1 MVRYTAAVVPLQC
14 SSTSTAQWAAADSI
28 LTSPKVTDCAVL
40 PAAAHTW
47 PAPHCCSLHHDNQV
61 LSCCSLLTRLSTHQ
75 EAGAAPERDHLLCWL
90 DSAETEEP
98 LLAWYGA
105 PAAGGGDVLHTM
117 CSLLGDLNAAWR
129 GGAGYL
135 GWDRRLHWSLGHVT
149 AAAAL
154 AGARSAVCSAPHP
167 PHDCCCCCPATTS
180 AGLVRAYTQHSTA
193 QRCCLPSAHC
203 DQQLL

>member
-1 MVRYTAAVVPLQC
+1 MPLQC
-14 SSTSTAQWAAADSI
+14 SSTSTAQWAAADYI

-61 LSCCSLLTRLSTHQ
+61 LSCCPLLTRLSTHQ

-105 PAAGGGDVLHTM
+105 PAAGGGVLHTM

-129 GGAGYL
+129 GGGGCWWVPGL
-135 GWDRRLHWSLGHVT
+135 GQGLHWSLGHVT

-167 PHDCCCCCPATTS
+167 PHDCCCCCPATTTTS

-193 QRCCLPSAHC
+193 LPPAQC
-203 DQQLL
+203 PL